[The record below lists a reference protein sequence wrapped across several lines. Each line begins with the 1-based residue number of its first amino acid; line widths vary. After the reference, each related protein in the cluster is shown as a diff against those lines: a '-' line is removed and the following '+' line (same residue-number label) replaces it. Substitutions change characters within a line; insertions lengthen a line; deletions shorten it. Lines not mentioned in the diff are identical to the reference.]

1 MVGGRILVHGT
12 PDEIARD
19 ERVREVYLGKARRAA
34 A

>member
-1 MVGGRILVHGT
+1 VMVGGRILVQGA

-19 ERVREVYLGKARRAA
+19 ERVREVYLGKARAA